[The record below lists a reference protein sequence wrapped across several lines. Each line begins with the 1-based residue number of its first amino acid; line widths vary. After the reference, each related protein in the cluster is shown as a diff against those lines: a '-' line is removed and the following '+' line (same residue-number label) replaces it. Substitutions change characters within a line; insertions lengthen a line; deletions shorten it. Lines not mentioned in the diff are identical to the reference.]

1 MIFRA
6 DSAAV
11 PGLALVLALS
21 WPQPSSA
28 AQTVMREEPKAF
40 LGVPFGP
47 VYEPD
52 SSFNCETDSEEGV
65 RCVRATDD
73 LHVPG
78 VPIKSL
84 TYLFMEK
91 RLYTVDMEVD
101 GRENFDKIVAEL
113 SRIHGTPRKEKG
125 GSQTLVG
132 KDVDILLYYDGSRRL
147 GEVGYVYKNIPC
159 TVE

>member
-1 MIFRA
+1 MILH
-6 DSAAV
+6 AA
-11 PGLALVLALS
+11 PAALLALVLCLPLPAT
-21 WPQPSSA
+21 A
-28 AQTVMREEPKAF
+28 AQAVMREEPRAF

-52 SSFNCETDSEEGV
+52 SSFNWETVSEEGV
-65 RCVRATDD
+65 RCVRASDD
-73 LHVPG
+73 LHFHG

-101 GRENFDKIVAEL
+101 GRENFDRIVAEL
-113 SRIHGTPRKEKG
+113 SRIHGAPRKEKG
-125 GSQTLVG
+125 GAQTLVG
-132 KDVDILLYYDGSRRL
+132 KDVDILMYYDGSRKL